1 VLDADRLQLLLA
13 VGRDLVSELDLD
25 TVLDRL
31 LATAQDIT
39 GARYAAVGVMD
50 DTRQNLARFITR
62 GIDAETHRVIGDLP
76 HGRGVLGVLITDP
89 QPLRLDDVSAHPRSY
104 GFPPGHPPMT
114 TFLGVP
120 VVIRGEAWGNLYLTD
135 KDGGFTDDDEEAAV
149 VLAGWAAVAVDN
161 ARMYTAMQGR
171 RDELER
177 AVRGFEATA
186 SIAQAVGGET
196 DLVRVLELITKR
208 GRALVEARTV
218 VILLRE
224 GDDLAVAAAAGEGTV
239 EQGQRLPIAESTAG
253 EILESRRARRL
264 EDLDRGLRLP
274 IQRLGVPGA
283 DAALYVPLVYR
294 GRGLGVLAAFDRLR
308 GGPRFTDDD
317 EELLKAFAASAA
329 TAVATAQ
336 NVESDR
342 MRRTMEAAE
351 SERRRWA
358 RELHDETLQG
368 LAALKV
374 MLGAATKADMP
385 DSVRGAVETALGQV
399 GEEIDKLRAIIT
411 DLRPA
416 ALDDL
421 GLVPALESLAQRTA
435 SRAGLEVQTDLPDM
449 SGSARLPAPVV
460 TTVYRV
466 AQEALTNVAK
476 HAGATRARLGLVL
489 ENGSIEVL
497 VADDGTG
504 FDPEGD
510 TAGFGLMGMRER
522 VALAGGDL
530 RIERRD
536 DETVVRARVPV
547 HGATP

>member
-1 VLDADRLQLLLA
+1 MLDAERLSRLIA

-31 LATAQDIT
+31 LATALDVT
-39 GARYAAVGVMD
+39 GARYAAVGVLD
-50 DTRQNLARFITR
+50 DDRRELARFITR
-62 GIDAETHRVIGDLP
+62 GIDDDTRATIGDLP

-89 QPLRLDDVSAHPRSY
+89 QPLRLDEVSAHPASY

-120 VVIRGEAWGNLYLTD
+120 VTIRGEAWGNLYLTD
-135 KDGGFTDDDEEAAV
+135 KEGGFDADDEETAT
-149 VLAGWAAVAVDN
+149 VLAAWAAVAVDN
-161 ARMYTAMQGR
+161 ARLYTAVQGR
-171 RDELER
+171 REELER

-196 DLVRVLELITKR
+196 DLGRVLELITKR

-224 GDDLAVAAAAGEGTV
+224 GDDLVVAATAGEGTAV
-239 EQGQRLPIAESTAG
+239 VGGRLPVDDSTAG

-264 EDLDRGLRLP
+264 EDVEHGLRLP
-274 IQRLGVPGA
+274 LQRLGIPTA
-283 DAALYVPLVYR
+283 QAALYVPLVYR
-294 GRGLGVLAAFDRLR
+294 SSGVGVLAAFDRLR
-308 GGPRFTDDD
+308 GGPQFTGDD
-317 EELLKAFAASAA
+317 EELLRAFAASAA

-342 MRRTMEAAE
+342 LRRTMEAAE

-374 MLGAATKADMP
+374 LLG
-385 DSVRGAVETALGQV
+385 RGAVDDALEHLTA
-399 GEEIDKLRAIIT
+399 EIANLRAIIT

-416 ALDDL
+416 TLDEL
-421 GLVPALESLAQRTA
+421 GLVPALMSLVERTK
-435 SRAGLEVQTDLPDM
+435 SRAGLEVRTNLAELEGAD
-449 SGSARLPAPVV
+449 RLPPEIE

-466 AQEALTNVAK
+466 VQEALTNVAK
-476 HAGATRARLGLVL
+476 HAEAEAVDLRLGIG
-489 ENGSIEVL
+489 NGGVDIEVR
-497 VADDGTG
+497 DDGRG
-504 FDPEGD
+504 FDPESV
-510 TAGFGLMGMRER
+510 TSGFGLLGMRER
-522 VALAGGDL
+522 VDLAGGSLDVG
-530 RIERRD
+530 RD
-536 DETVVRARVPV
+536 DGQTVVRAHVPV
-547 HGATP
+547 R